1 MTVIIMAFLKKM
13 LKLFINDGLGLDT
26 SPIPYICVAVY
37 MECILRRGL
46 SI

>member
-1 MTVIIMAFLKKM
+1 MTVITMAFLKKM

-26 SPIPYICVAVY
+26 SSIPYIYVALY
-37 MECILRRGL
+37 MECILRSGL